1 MMTQETTYTIRQIT
15 EKTGLSAYTLRYYED
30 IGLLDPVS
38 RAENGHRR
46 YDEADMRRINML
58 QKLRLTGMSLDDIR
72 HIIELYR
79 QGSDTAST
87 RRELMEAHREKVQA
101 QINELCEVL
110 EFINYKVALYSEEE
124 KTNDERKRNDHELSP
139 VGQNGSAGL

>member
-1 MMTQETTYTIRQIT
+1 MTQETTYTIRQIT

>member
-1 MMTQETTYTIRQIT
+1 MTQETTYTIRQTT
-15 EKTGLSAYTLRYYED
+15 EQTGLSAYTLRYYED
-30 IGLLDPVS
+30 IGLLDPVT

-46 YDEADMRRINML
+46 YGQADLNRINML
-58 QKLRLTGMSLDDIR
+58 QKLRLTGMPLDDIR

-79 QGSDTAST
+79 QGSETAST
-87 RRELMEAHREKVQA
+87 RRELMETHREKVQG

-110 EFINYKVALYSEEE
+110 EFINYKVALYIEEE

-139 VGQNGSAGL
+139 VGQNGSACL